1 MKIVS
6 SCFNYLLFII
16 LLTTSNARLA
26 SAQYKF
32 VTPDL
37 PKIPEKSYSI
47 NNFGAISDN
56 VSDNT
61 KSIQAAI
68 DAALSAGGGKVI
80 ITKGEYLCGPLQF
93 GDNLE
98 LHLDEGAILKM
109 LPIDKYPGG
118 TTDGNN
124 FISGANLHDIAITGK
139 GTIDG
144 QGSPWWKFAKK
155 EGAKR
160 PRMITF
166 RDCSRILIAQVKLV
180 NSPMF
185 HIAIGGG
192 KTNNVTVQGVIV
204 RAPSSK
210 DPIDP
215 SHNTD
220 ACDVT
225 GSRILVKDCDISVGD
240 DDYTCGGGTSDVL
253 ITNCTYGYGH
263 GVSIGSGTRNGVKNF
278 TVENCTFTNTECG
291 IRIKTDRDRGGVV
304 DNITYKNLKMTNVTI
319 PILIYESYMAKEK
332 AFRSLDNIT
341 PEIAATYPSA
351 TITDKTPFYKNITFQ
366 NINATVE
373 HGKRA
378 GLIWGLPEAA
388 IENITMK
395 DVNITADKPF
405 GIFFANNVQLT
416 NCNINTKDGKNK
428 LAITNANVT
437 IDGEP
442 FK

>member
-1 MKIVS
+1 MKLNQSVS
-6 SCFNYLLFII
+6 VFSLSLL
-16 LLTTSNARLA
+16 LLTITNFSIAT
-26 SAQYKF
+26 AQSKF
-32 VTPDL
+32 VAPAL
-37 PKIPEKSYSI
+37 PKIPEKTVSISSY
-47 NNFGAISDN
+47 GAIADKST
-56 VSDNT
+56 DNT
-61 KSIQAAI
+61 KAIQSAI
-68 DAALSAGGGKVI
+68 DAAVNAGGGKVI
-80 ITKGEYLCGPLQF
+80 IPMGEYLCGPLMF
-93 GDNLE
+93 SSNLE
-98 LHLDEGAILKM
+98 LHLDEGAVLKL
-109 LPIDKYPGG
+109 LPIDRYPGG
-118 TTDGNN
+118 TTEGNN

-144 QGSPWWKFAKK
+144 QGSPWWKFAKT

-166 RDCSRILIAQVKLV
+166 RDCSRILISQVKLV

-192 KTNNVTVQGVIV
+192 KTNNVTVLGVIV

-225 GSRILVKDCDISVGD
+225 GSKILVKDCDISVGD

-253 ITNCTYGYGH
+253 ITNCTYGNGH
-263 GVSIGSGTRNGVKNF
+263 GVSIGSGTKNGVSNF

-304 DNITYKNLKMTNVTI
+304 DNITYRNLKMTNVSI
-319 PILIYESYMAKEK
+319 PILIYASYMAKEK
-332 AFRSLDNIT
+332 QFRSLDNLT

-351 TITDKTPFYKNITFQ
+351 TITDKTPFYKNITFE
-366 NINATVE
+366 NITATVE
-373 HGKRA
+373 KGKRA

-388 IENITMK
+388 ALNIIMK
-395 DVNITADKPF
+395 NVNITADKAF
-405 GIFFANNVQLT
+405 GIFFANNVQLI
-416 NCNINTKDGKNK
+416 NCNINTKEGKNK
-428 LAITNANVT
+428 LALTNATVT
-437 IDGEP
+437 IDGESVR
-442 FK
+442 